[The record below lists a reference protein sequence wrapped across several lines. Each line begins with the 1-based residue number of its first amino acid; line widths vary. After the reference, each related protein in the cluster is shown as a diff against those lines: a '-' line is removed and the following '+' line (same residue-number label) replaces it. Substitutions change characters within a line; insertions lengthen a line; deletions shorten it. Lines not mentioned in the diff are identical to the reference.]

1 MTSGT
6 RRPRIRVGVIG
17 AGAWATTVQLP
28 PLVAE
33 PDVDLVVVNR
43 RDGDLARQI
52 AERFGA
58 ARWTTDWQEVVS
70 MDLDAVVV
78 ASPAGVHREQVVAAL
93 EAGTHVL
100 CEKPF
105 AIRSADAWA
114 MADAA
119 RRADRSLLVA
129 FGWNHM
135 PLVQAARRLLDEGPI
150 GRVESVVLSV
160 NVATRELLLHGTTYN
175 SAVGGIAPRA
185 ETFVDPA
192 MSGGGTAPVTMS
204 HAFGMALFLTRL
216 DALDIH
222 CRTLDTPSGIDLHD
236 VMTVGFR
243 GGAIGAFSGSS
254 SHESVPQVQW
264 HVGIVGEG
272 GQLLLD
278 SDTDTVRFAGAS
290 GEVRDADL
298 GVGAGRYEPA
308 GPVRELIAVCRGG
321 SPSDASPA
329 TLGAR
334 TVELVEGAL
343 ASAASGRVEPV
354 PRDRPTWFDGLR

>member
-1 MTSGT
+1 MTT
-6 RRPRIRVGVIG
+6 RRRIRVGVIG

-28 PLVAE
+28 ALVADPGVE
-33 PDVDLVVVNR
+33 LVVVNR
-43 RDGDLARQI
+43 RDGDLARTI
-52 AERFGA
+52 AARFGA
-58 ARWTTDWQEVVS
+58 AHWTTEWQEAIALG
-70 MDLDAVVV
+70 LDAVVV
-78 ASPAGVHREQVVAAL
+78 ASPAGVHRNQVVSAL
-93 EAGTHVL
+93 ESGAHVL

-105 AIRSADAWA
+105 ATRSADAWA

-119 RRADRSLLVA
+119 RRTGRTLCVA

-135 PLVQAARRLLDEGPI
+135 PLIQEARRLLDAGPI
-150 GRVESVVLSV
+150 GRIESVVLSI
-160 NVATRELLLHGTTYN
+160 NVATRELLLHGSTYN
-175 SAVGGIAPRA
+175 SAVSGISPRA
-185 ETFVDPA
+185 ETFIDPA
-192 MSGGGTAPVTMS
+192 LSGGGTAPVTMS
-204 HAFGMALFLTRL
+204 HAFGLALFLTRL

-243 GGAIGAFSGSS
+243 GGAIGALSGSS

-290 GEVRDADL
+290 GNVIDAAL
-298 GVGAGRYEPA
+298 GPDAGRYEPA
-308 GPVRELIAVCRGG
+308 GPVRELLAVCRGEA
-321 SPSDASPA
+321 PSDAGPA

-334 TVELVEGAL
+334 TVELVEAAL

-354 PRDRPTWFDGLR
+354 ARDRPDWFVPG